1 MRSMLLSLRPLKKRA
16 RDKIGALTHQLS
28 FRSVERAYNQ
38 VRRELEDCGLL
49 ADGVY
54 LDHVECEQTV
64 FPSWDDELGFVFDEG
79 VPWHRQLV
87 GFRPGVIY
95 IPRNCPARAHVP
107 GQTILDTMR
116 HEFAHAWAA
125 HDPVF
130 FRKRWFRA
138 AFGDGYFDEWDP
150 PTFDRSSFASN
161 YACTRPREDFA
172 ETFMLF
178 LRSRSLARF
187 RTRPGLYAKLR
198 AVEAAVNVAAKDR
211 ANRRRLR

>member
-1 MRSMLLSLRPLKKRA
+1 MRLPFKSLRKRA
-16 RDKIGALTHQLS
+16 RNKIRSLRRQFS
-28 FRSVERAYNQ
+28 FRSIERAYNQ

-54 LDHVECEQTV
+54 LDSVECEQTLL
-64 FPSWDDELGFVFDEG
+64 PSWDDELGFVFDEA
-79 VPWHRQLV
+79 VPWHHRLV

-107 GQTILDTMR
+107 GETILDTMR

-125 HDPVF
+125 HDPSF

-138 AFGDGYFDEWDP
+138 AFGHGYFDEWDP
-150 PTFDRSSFASN
+150 PSFDRSSFASN

-172 ETFMLF
+172 ETFMIF

-187 RTRPGLYAKLR
+187 HTRPGLYAKLR
-198 AVEAAVNVAAKDR
+198 AVEAAVFVAANER
-211 ANRRRLR
+211 AHRRRR